1 MSALASTRAHAHAH
15 APPAL
20 VGECMGSQHNDD
32 VPHPLCPKPA
42 PPLAFATLAIGAGA
56 GGVVGLWDMRTAALI
71 GATLAIGVVAGGVV
85 WLWLCVGAW
94 GGCSCCIAME

>member
-1 MSALASTRAHAHAH
+1 MLAQYTSVMATVGASMSVSALPTCAGT
-15 APPAL
+15 
-20 VGECMGSQHNDD
+20 
-32 VPHPLCPKPA
+32 
-42 PPLAFATLAIGAGA
+42 LACATLAIGAGA

-85 WLWLCVGAW
+85 WLCVGAW